1 MEELSAASATLELV
15 ENLWVLESRK
25 SGFQSTSKSTEEIDS
40 SLIKKLTLLLH
51 ISSHIESCC
60 CTVVFWL
67 LSCVRLFWDPMICSL
82 PGFSVHGIAQTRIL
96 EWITFSFSRGSSQ
109 LRDQTASPALADRL
123 FTNELRGKAHLAF
136 K

>member
-60 CTVVFWL
+60 CTVVF
-67 LSCVRLFWDPMICSL
+67 
-82 PGFSVHGIAQTRIL
+82 
-96 EWITFSFSRGSSQ
+96 
-109 LRDQTASPALADRL
+109 
-123 FTNELRGKAHLAF
+123 
-136 K
+136 